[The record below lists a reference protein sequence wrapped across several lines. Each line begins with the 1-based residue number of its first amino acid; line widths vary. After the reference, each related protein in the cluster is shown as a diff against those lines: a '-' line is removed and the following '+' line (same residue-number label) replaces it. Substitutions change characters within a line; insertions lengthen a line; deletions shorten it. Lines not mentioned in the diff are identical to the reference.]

1 MYNIIPAVDC
11 DGVIASPPLYFG
23 HFINHGSHYFQI
35 RAFPIRSP
43 VGNLE
48 LVHLMHL
55 TKL

>member
-1 MYNIIPAVDC
+1 MCIPAMDC
-11 DGVIASPPLYFG
+11 DGVVASPPLDFS
-23 HFINHGSHYFQI
+23 HFINHGSHCFQI

-43 VGNLE
+43 IGDLE